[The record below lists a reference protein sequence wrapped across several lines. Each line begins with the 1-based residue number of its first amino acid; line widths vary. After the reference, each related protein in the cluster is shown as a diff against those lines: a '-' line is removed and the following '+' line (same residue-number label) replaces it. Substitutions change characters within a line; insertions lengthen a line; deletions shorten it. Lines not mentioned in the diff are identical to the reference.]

1 MSGPAKLNLR
11 EGERVLKDGAA
22 NLQRGVETVGG
33 RLYLT
38 DQRLVFQPHRFN
50 VQFQP
55 AELELAAIRSVRPC
69 WTKFLNLIPLA
80 PNSLSV
86 LAVQAEYRFVLFG
99 RRGWAT
105 AIRAAVPN
113 A

>member
-1 MSGPAKLNLR
+1 MTAPAKLKLR
-11 EGERVLKDGAA
+11 EGEQVLKDGAA

-38 DQRLVFQPHRFN
+38 NQRLVFQPHRFN

-55 AELELAAIRSVRPC
+55 AELELAGVRSVRPC
-69 WTKFLNLIPLA
+69 WTKLLNLIPLA

-86 LAVQAEYRFVLFG
+86 VAAQEEYRFVLFG
-99 RRGWAT
+99 RRAWAT

-113 A
+113 G